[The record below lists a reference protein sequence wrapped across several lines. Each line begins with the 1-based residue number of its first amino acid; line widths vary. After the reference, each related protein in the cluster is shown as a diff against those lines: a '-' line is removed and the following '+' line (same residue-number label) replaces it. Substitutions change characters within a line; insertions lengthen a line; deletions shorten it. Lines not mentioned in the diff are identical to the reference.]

1 MKRILFSVIILALLL
16 TACSGRSAEAPRA
29 TAGLPAAAESAPESA
44 APTAE
49 PTPFTAPQTSG
60 SEAAGSLRVNGLS
73 SVLTLEPP
81 ADWTWEAV
89 DGEHAGVALWPE
101 LGEDFRVTVTYWPE
115 GFAQCGTGITERE
128 VHVGENIPA
137 VLMTEDVGGTM
148 TWTLLLRTE
157 DAYVLTCT
165 AGGARFEAYSGGLN
179 ELLASL
185 CLRAK

>member
-1 MKRILFSVIILALLL
+1 MKRILFILMLIALLL
-16 TACSGRSAEAPRA
+16 TACSGRSAETPRV
-29 TAGLPAAAESAPESA
+29 TAEPAAVPESVPERVTATA
-44 APTAE
+44 APTPSAL
-49 PTPFTAPQTSG
+49 PPVSG
-60 SEAAGSLRVNGLS
+60 SEAAGSLRVNGAS

-81 ADWTWEAV
+81 VGWTWEAV

-101 LGEDFRVTVTYWPE
+101 LGEDFRVTVTFWPE
-115 GFAQCGTGITERE
+115 GFSQCGTGVTERE
-128 VHVGENIPA
+128 VHVGEDIPA
-137 VLMTEDVGGTM
+137 ILMTEDVGGTM

>member
-1 MKRILFSVIILALLL
+1 MKRILFILLLIALLL
-16 TACSGRSAEAPRA
+16 SACTGRSAEPPR
-29 TAGLPAAAESAPESA
+29 AAAEPAAVAGSAPESA
-44 APTAE
+44 APTVA
-49 PTPFTAPQTSG
+49 PTPFAPPAASG
-60 SEAAGSLRVNGLS
+60 SETAGSLRVNGS
-73 SVLTLEPP
+73 TSVLTLEPP
-81 ADWTWEAV
+81 ADWSWEIV
-89 DGEHAGVALWPE
+89 DGEHAGVVLWPE

-115 GFAQCGTGITERE
+115 SFSQCGTGVTERE

>member
-16 TACSGRSAEAPRA
+16 TACSGHSAEAPRA
-29 TAGLPAAAESAPESA
+29 TAALPAVAGSAPESA

-89 DGEHAGVALWPE
+89 DGMVTDGRGMVLVMVQIGVSE
-101 LGEDFRVTVTYWPE
+101 TYP
-115 GFAQCGTGITERE
+115 
-128 VHVGENIPA
+128 
-137 VLMTEDVGGTM
+137 
-148 TWTLLLRTE
+148 
-157 DAYVLTCT
+157 
-165 AGGARFEAYSGGLN
+165 
-179 ELLASL
+179 LASVT
-185 CLRAK
+185 RQ

>member
-1 MKRILFSVIILALLL
+1 MKRILFVLMLIALLL
-16 TACSGRSAEAPRA
+16 TACTGRNAEAPRA
-29 TAGLPAAAESAPESA
+29 AAEPAAVSESVPESVTATA
-44 APTAE
+44 APT
-49 PTPFTAPQTSG
+49 PSAPPAAIG

-128 VHVGENIPA
+128 VHVGEDIPA
-137 VLMTEDVGGTM
+137 ILMTEDVGGTM

-185 CLRAK
+185 RLRAK

>member
-16 TACSGRSAEAPRA
+16 TACTGRSTEAPRV
-29 TAGLPAAAESAPESA
+29 TESPESA
-44 APTAE
+44 AGSTPESTSPAAA
-49 PTPFTAPQTSG
+49 PTPFAPPPVSG
-60 SEAAGSLRVNGLS
+60 SEAAGSLRVNGAS

-81 ADWTWEAV
+81 EGWTWEAV

-101 LGEDFRVTVTYWPE
+101 LGEDFRVTATYWPD
-115 GFAQCGTGITERE
+115 GFARCGTGVTERE

-137 VLMTEDVGGTM
+137 VLMTEDAGGTM
-148 TWTLLLRTE
+148 TWTLLLRADE
-157 DAYVLTCT
+157 DFVLSCT

-185 CLRAK
+185 RLRAK